1 MKNWRLNI
9 ILIIVLIFGAGCIA
23 RLFYL
28 QILNHKFYQ
37 AQALGQQA
45 GFQEING
52 SRGQIFFVN
61 SQESK
66 GGSGTGE
73 TKSLAIDKNSFVIS
87 AMPNEIE
94 NEEIFA
100 ENLAKNISETKESV
114 LAKLEGRTSYTI
126 IKRGL
131 AQEDVDKIKSL
142 NLKGLYWERT
152 PARYYPQENLAA
164 QVVGFMG
171 GDGTGQYGLE
181 GYYDSDLRGKSGI
194 KEEKRGLDLVFS
206 QDRHGSLDG
215 VDLYLTIDYNIQ
227 FEAESLLKEVKKN
240 LDIESGQI
248 IVIKPDSGRVLALA
262 NYPSFD
268 PNQYSKEKDLDIFQN
283 SALQKLFEP
292 GSVMKPFTMAV
303 GINEGKITPDTT
315 FTDLGFV
322 KIGVETI
329 YNFAREKYGKQT
341 MTGVLEKSINTGAV
355 FVEQKIPHITF
366 LNYMDNLGFFRKTDV
381 DLQGEV
387 YSKNDLLKNGPDV
400 EYATAAFGQ
409 GIEITPMQLIR
420 GFSIFANKGKL
431 IKPYVVEKIVQ
442 DKRETYT
449 KLPPQEQIVSEITA
463 SEVATMMINVVE
475 KGYGSGAKI
484 SGYYL
489 AGKTGTAEVPLK
501 NGKGYEPN
509 KTIQSFI
516 GFGPAL
522 NPKFLILVKLDDP
535 KVPKS
540 SLSAVPVF
548 KKLAQYII
556 NYWQIPPDYDTNQ
569 KQ

>member
-1 MKNWRLNI
+1 MKNWRLNL
-9 ILIIVLIFGAGCIA
+9 ILIVIFIFGAAVIS

-37 AQALGQQA
+37 SQALGQQA
-45 GFQEING
+45 GFQEIYG
-52 SRGQIFFVN
+52 SRGQIFFAN
-61 SQESK
+61 SQENK
-66 GGSGTGE
+66 GESGTGE
-73 TKSLAIDKNSFVIS
+73 TKSLAINKDSFVVS
-87 AMPNEIE
+87 VMPNEIE
-94 NEEIFA
+94 DKDIFVKTLA
-100 ENLAKNISETKESV
+100 ENIGETQELILS
-114 LAKLEGRTSYTI
+114 KLKGRTSYTV
-126 IKRGL
+126 IKKGL
-131 AQEDVDKIKSL
+131 SQEDVDKIKSL

-164 QVVGFMG
+164 QVVGFLG

-181 GYYDSDLRGKSGI
+181 GYYDQDLKGKSGI
-194 KEEKRGLDLVFS
+194 KEKKRGLALVFL
-206 QDRHGSLDG
+206 QDTPVSLDG
-215 VDLYLTIDYNIQ
+215 ADFYLTIDYNIQ
-227 FEAESLLKEVKKN
+227 FEAESLLKETKKN
-240 LDIESGQI
+240 LDIASGQI

-268 PNQYSKEKDLDIFQN
+268 ANQYSKEKNLDIFQN
-283 SALQKLFEP
+283 SATQKLFEP
-292 GSVMKPFTMAV
+292 GSVMKPFTMAI
-303 GINEGKITPDTT
+303 GINEGKVTPDTI

-322 KIGVETI
+322 KVGTETI

-355 FVEQKIPHITF
+355 FVEQKIPHNTF
-366 LNYMDNLGFFRKTDV
+366 INYMDNFGFFKKTGV

-387 YSKNDLLKNGPDV
+387 YSQNYLLKNGPDV

-409 GIEITPMQLIR
+409 GIELTPMQLIR
-420 GFSIFANKGKL
+420 GFSVFANKGKL
-431 IKPYVVEKIVQ
+431 VKPYLVEKITQ
-442 DKRETYT
+442 DKKEIYT
-449 KLPPQEQIVSEITA
+449 KSQTQEQVISETTASEIT
-463 SEVATMMINVVE
+463 TMMISVVE
-475 KGYGSGAKI
+475 KGFGAGAKVP
-484 SGYYL
+484 GYYI

-501 NGKGYEPN
+501 NSKGYEVD

-540 SLSAVPVF
+540 SLSAVPIF

-556 NYWQIPPDYDTNQ
+556 NYWQIPPDYDASQ
-569 KQ
+569 K

>member
-66 GGSGTGE
+66 GGPGTGE
-73 TKSLAIDKNSFVIS
+73 TKSLAIDKDSFVIS